1 MKYNI
6 NIEKYSKSGIL
17 DYFFKKFKIL
27 KRGGFVMKKRVS
39 AVLAI
44 VMILTLIPIGSFA
57 QQNFDKQL
65 KEAITKSKELFNI
78 GKEYDKFSSD
88 VSSYDGKTA
97 FHLNWSDSK
106 EKLGSINVSVTVD
119 GEILSYSKYKPYYGE
134 NRPKLPKVS
143 KDQGLKIAKDFIG
156 KVSPDIAKNMEYV
169 DRDEQL
175 DIYSDSYNYFFT
187 RTVNGIPYSEN
198 NINIT
203 VDNIT
208 GEVRDYYTNWD
219 KDIVFSE
226 AKDVISNEKAQ
237 ELYKEKIGLKLIYKT
252 SYMET
257 EPRLYL
263 TYASLRNDVGIDAKN
278 GEVVQ
283 IDYYG
288 PYYEGMD
295 MHMGAKGEENAEDL
309 SPDEQKAVESVSGL
323 ISEEEAE
330 KLGRKYL
337 EIDKDYKLESANLY
351 KNWKN
356 KGEYKWYLGFV
367 KNVNGVEKYS
377 NVAINA
383 KSKELISFY
392 RWADVNSNKEIKY
405 SEKQA
410 LDIAKNF
417 IAKTNPEKVNNI
429 EFIESISDS
438 SRVEGD
444 PQKIVYL
451 NFMRIEDGAYV
462 LDDAIRVSVDL
473 TEGKI
478 IEYEIDWYNGKLP
491 SKDKVISIDE
501 AYDILFDKIGMEVR
515 YTVPSRYD
523 KIDNKKLEA
532 ILVYALKKDRPND
545 IDANTGEILDYQG
558 MPYVKREKI
567 SYKDIDKSYA
577 KDKIN
582 ILTQYGIGFPGDEFK
597 PSEKLTQ
604 RDFLFLL
611 AKANN
616 SYLGSD
622 ILNNDEKLYSYL
634 MNTGIVKD
642 DEKAPKKI
650 ITKEEAIKYIIRAL
664 KYDKVADLNSIYK
677 DLFKDTKD
685 INPELKGYVSI
696 AYGLKIVEG
705 NNGYLRPKAEL
716 KREDGAN
723 LIYNFLFSN

>member
-1 MKYNI
+1 MKR
-6 NIEKYSKSGIL
+6 K
-17 DYFFKKFKIL
+17 
-27 KRGGFVMKKRVS
+27 VS
-39 AVLAI
+39 VLLAI
-44 VMILTLIPIGSFA
+44 VMILTLIPMSSFA

-97 FHLNWSDSK
+97 FNLNWSDSK
-106 EKLGSINVSVTVD
+106 EKLGSINVSLTVD
-119 GEILSYSKYKPYYGE
+119 GEILSYSKSEPYYGE

-143 KDQGLKIAKDFIG
+143 KDEGLKIAKDFIG
-156 KVSPDIAKNMEYV
+156 KVSPDIAKNIKYI

-175 DIYSDSYNYFFT
+175 DIYSDLYNYSFI
-187 RTVNGIPYSEN
+187 RTINGMIYDEN
-198 NINIT
+198 NVNIT

-226 AKDVISNEKAQ
+226 AKDVISKEKAQ
-237 ELYKEKIGLKLIYKT
+237 ELYKQKIGLKLIYKT
-252 SYMET
+252 SYIER

-263 TYASLRNDVGIDAKN
+263 TYASLRNNLGIDAKN
-278 GEVVQ
+278 GEAVQ
-283 IDYYG
+283 IGYYG

-295 MHMGAKGEENAEDL
+295 MNMGAKGEENAENL
-309 SPDEQKAVESVSGL
+309 SPDEQEAVESVSGL

-337 EIDKDYKLESANLY
+337 EINKDYKLDSVNLY
-351 KNWKN
+351 RDWKN
-356 KGEYKWYLGFV
+356 KGEYKWYLGFR

-377 NVAINA
+377 SVAVNA

-392 RWADVNSNKEIKY
+392 RWDDVNSNKEIKY
-405 SEKQA
+405 NEKQA

-417 IAKTNPEKVNNI
+417 IVKTNPEKVNNI
-429 EFIESISDS
+429 EYIDPVADS
-438 SRVEGD
+438 RRVDEV
-444 PQKIVYL
+444 PQKIVNL
-451 NFMRIEDGAYV
+451 NFMRIENGAYV

-478 IEYEIDWYNGKLP
+478 VEYEMDWYNGKLP

-501 AYDILFDKIGMEVR
+501 AYNILFDQIGMEVR
-515 YTVPSRYD
+515 YTVPNRYE
-523 KIDNKKLEA
+523 KTDNKKLEA
-532 ILVYALKKDRPND
+532 ILVYGLKKDKPND
-545 IDANTGEILDYQG
+545 IDANTGKILNYEG
-558 MPYVKREKI
+558 IPYEKREKI
-567 SYKDIDKSYA
+567 SYKDIEKSYA

-582 ILTQYGIGFPGDEFK
+582 ILTQYGIGFSGNEFK
-597 PSEKLTQ
+597 PSEKLNQ

-616 SYLGSD
+616 SYLSSD
-622 ILNNDEKLYSYL
+622 ISNNDEKLYSYL
-634 MNTGIVKD
+634 INTGIVKD

-650 ITKEEAIKYIIRAL
+650 MTKEEAIKYIIRAL
-664 KYDKVADLNSIYK
+664 KYDKVADLNNIYK

-705 NNGYLRPKAEL
+705 SNGYLRPKAEL

>member
-1 MKYNI
+1 MKR
-6 NIEKYSKSGIL
+6 K
-17 DYFFKKFKIL
+17 
-27 KRGGFVMKKRVS
+27 VS
-39 AVLAI
+39 VLLAI
-44 VMILTLIPIGSFA
+44 VMILTLIPMSSFA

-65 KEAITKSKELFNI
+65 KEAITKSKKLFNI

-97 FHLNWSDSK
+97 FNLNWSDSK
-106 EKLGSINVSVTVD
+106 EKLGSINVSLTVD
-119 GEILSYSKYKPYYGE
+119 GEILSYSKSESYYGE

-143 KDQGLKIAKDFIG
+143 KDEGLKIAKDFIR
-156 KVSPDIAKNMEYV
+156 KVSPDIAKNIKYI

-175 DIYSDSYNYFFT
+175 DIYSDLYNYSFI
-187 RTVNGIPYSEN
+187 RTINGMIYDEN
-198 NINIT
+198 NVNIT

-226 AKDVISNEKAQ
+226 AKDVISKEKAQ
-237 ELYKEKIGLKLIYKT
+237 ELYKQKIGLKLIYKT
-252 SYMET
+252 SYMER

-263 TYASLRNDVGIDAKN
+263 TYATLRNNLGIDAKN
-278 GEVVQ
+278 GEAVQ
-283 IDYYG
+283 IGYYG
-288 PYYEGMD
+288 PYDEGMD

-309 SPDEQKAVESVSGL
+309 SPDEQQAVESVSGL

-337 EIDKDYKLESANLY
+337 EIDKDYKLDSANLY
-351 KNWKN
+351 RDWKN
-356 KGEYKWYLGFV
+356 KGEYKWYLGFR

-377 NVAINA
+377 SVAVNA

-392 RWADVNSNKEIKY
+392 RWDDVNSNKKIKY
-405 SEKQA
+405 NEKQA

-417 IAKTNPEKVNNI
+417 IVKTNPEKVNNI
-429 EFIESISDS
+429 EYIEPIADS
-438 SRVEGD
+438 RRVEEVS
-444 PQKIVYL
+444 QKIVNL
-451 NFMRIEDGAYV
+451 NFMRIENGAYV

-478 IEYEIDWYNGKLP
+478 VEYEIDWYNGKLP

-501 AYDILFDKIGMEVR
+501 AYNILFDQIGMEVR
-515 YTVPSRYD
+515 YTVPNRYE
-523 KIDNKKLEA
+523 KTDNKKLKA
-532 ILVYALKKDRPND
+532 ILVYGLKKDKPND
-545 IDANTGEILDYQG
+545 IDANTGKILNYEG
-558 MPYVKREKI
+558 IPYEKREKI
-567 SYKDIDKSYA
+567 SYKDIEKSYA

-597 PSEKLTQ
+597 PSEKLNQ

-622 ILNNDEKLYSYL
+622 ISNNDEKLYSYL
-634 MNTGIVKD
+634 INTGIVKD

-650 ITKEEAIKYIIRAL
+650 MTKEEAIKYIIRAL

-705 NNGYLRPKAEL
+705 SNGYLRPKAEL

>member
-1 MKYNI
+1 
-6 NIEKYSKSGIL
+6 
-17 DYFFKKFKIL
+17 
-27 KRGGFVMKKRVS
+27 MKKRVS

-106 EKLGSINVSVTVD
+106 GKLGSINVSVTVD

-156 KVSPDIAKNMEYV
+156 KVSSDIAKNMEYV

-283 IDYYG
+283 IGYYG

-392 RWADVNSNKEIKY
+392 RWSDVNSNKEIKY
-405 SEKQA
+405 NEKQA

-417 IAKTNPEKVNNI
+417 IDKTNPEKVNNI
-429 EFIESISDS
+429 EFIEPISNS

>member
-1 MKYNI
+1 
-6 NIEKYSKSGIL
+6 
-17 DYFFKKFKIL
+17 
-27 KRGGFVMKKRVS
+27 MKKRVS

>member
-429 EFIESISDS
+429 EFIESISNS

-515 YTVPSRYD
+515 YTVPNRYD

-532 ILVYALKKDRPND
+532 ILVYGLKKDRPND